1 MPIQVHGAFQR
12 QGAFFNYLVMC
23 HDLWESAD
31 AMVIKGN
38 HTGKSFLRT
47 IKFKQTLLISLQIY
61 FSDFFIALDHEN
73 GPITLHS
80 SLSKVVKYVQAGL
93 QKLKQM

>member
-1 MPIQVHGAFQR
+1 
-12 QGAFFNYLVMC
+12 MC
-23 HDLWESAD
+23 HDLWEMAD

-38 HTGKSFLRT
+38 HT
-47 IKFKQTLLISLQIY
+47 
-61 FSDFFIALDHEN
+61 DFFIGLDHEN

-80 SLSKVVKYVQAGL
+80 SLSKVVKYVHAGL

>member
-1 MPIQVHGAFQR
+1 MHFSNHFIQFN
-12 QGAFFNYLVMC
+12 FFY
-23 HDLWESAD
+23 HF
-31 AMVIKGN
+31 
-38 HTGKSFLRT
+38 T
-47 IKFKQTLLISLQIY
+47 
-61 FSDFFIALDHEN
+61 DFFIALDHEN